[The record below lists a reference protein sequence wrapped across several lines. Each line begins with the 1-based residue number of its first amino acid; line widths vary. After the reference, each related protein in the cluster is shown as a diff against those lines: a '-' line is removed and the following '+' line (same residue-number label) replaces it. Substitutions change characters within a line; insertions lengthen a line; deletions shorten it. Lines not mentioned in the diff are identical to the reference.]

1 MEDKDFVTLAVH
13 NEFARRI
20 DDENHRQNRRIESL
34 EGTVRQ
40 ISELTTSVKELAV
53 NMGNMVKEQEK
64 QGKRLETLEGRDGEM
79 WRKVVGYIATA
90 VVGIIVGFI
99 FTKIGI

>member
-1 MEDKDFVTLAVH
+1 MEEKDFVTLAVH

-20 DDENHRQNRRIESL
+20 DDENHRQNRRIDAL

-64 QGKRLETLEGRDGEM
+64 QGKRLEALESRDGEM
-79 WRKVVGYIATA
+79 WRKVVAYIVTA
-90 VVGIIVGFI
+90 VVGVVLGFL
-99 FTKIGI
+99 FTKIGL

>member
-1 MEDKDFVTLAVH
+1 MEEKDFVTLAVH

-20 DDENHRQNRRIESL
+20 DDENHRQNRRIEAL
-34 EGTVRQ
+34 EGTVHQ

-64 QGKRLETLEGRDGEM
+64 QGKRLEALEGRDGEM
-79 WRKVVGYIATA
+79 WRKVVAYIVTA
-90 VVGIIVGFI
+90 VVGIVLGFL
-99 FTKIGI
+99 FTKIGL